1 MDIDKVLRKQ
11 KKSYKRFMLSMGFIF
26 VLLPIVLQLSG
37 NFNMFFIFYLVLI
50 ETLIIFSMVIRHNEE
65 YLVYKLEGTR
75 LTIIVGARKRR
86 YNISTEKVAIVH
98 TIKNEKIF
106 DLMIVTK
113 SRFRNKR
120 LGHLDF
126 RVLEKYPEVEKV
138 YNKVKMPE
146 EGPYFFF
153 IIRKGGMRKY
163 LLLNLLYKY
172 SSNAIFTESAVE
184 RIKET
189 RN

>member
-26 VLLPIVLQLSG
+26 VLLPIVLQVSG
-37 NFNMFFIFYLVLI
+37 NFNMFFIFYLILI
-50 ETLIIFSMVIRHNEE
+50 EGLIIFSMLIRHNEE
-65 YLVYKLEGTR
+65 YLVYKVSGTK
-75 LTIIVGARKRR
+75 LTIITSARKIR
-86 YNISTEKVAIVH
+86 YHISTEKVAIVH
-98 TIKNEKIF
+98 TLNNEKNF

-126 RVLEKYPEVEKV
+126 KVLEKYPEVEKV

-146 EGPYFFF
+146 EGPYYFFF
-153 IIRKGGMRKY
+153 VRKGGMKKY
-163 LLLNLLYKY
+163 LLLNFLYKY
-172 SSNAIFTESAVE
+172 CATAVFTESAVE